1 LAAHLSKA
9 LFSPKPYLCGILR
22 VAANSNTSLSSLLVS
37 EGQRCGAELAIF
49 PLPERL
55 KDREWWQVW
64 IDGVPLNCAHH
75 HGQQGG
81 QAHRYGGENSDLSAH
96 GVAHTALPCPKNCRC
111 PADVPEYAI
120 FLKVVTSRF
129 MFPSSNRWTML
140 MTHYDPSLWTR
151 GAGAALM
158 TLLRARPGSMCS
170 RRA

>member
-1 LAAHLSKA
+1 MPLVAHLSKA

-81 QAHRYGGENSDLSAH
+81 QAHRYGGENSDWSWLKSGRNIYDLQQRLGHKSIKTTELYLAFL
-96 GVAHTALPCPKNCRC
+96 T
-111 PADVPEYAI
+111 PEEARAAKY
-120 FLKVVTSRF
+120 
-129 MFPSSNRWTML
+129 
-140 MTHYDPSLWTR
+140 
-151 GAGAALM
+151 AGAQIRPHVQRSASAGGALE
-158 TLLRARPGSMCS
+158 A
-170 RRA
+170 

>member
-1 LAAHLSKA
+1 MPLAAHLSKA

-64 IDGVPLNCAHH
+64 IDGVPLNCDHH

-81 QAHRYGGENSDLSAH
+81 QAHRYGGENSDWSLH
-96 GVAHTALPCPKNCRC
+96 GNPFFHLLWWET
-111 PADVPEYAI
+111 
-120 FLKVVTSRF
+120 LKTGYRQSELFCVK
-129 MFPSSNRWTML
+129 
-140 MTHYDPSLWTR
+140 
-151 GAGAALM
+151 
-158 TLLRARPGSMCS
+158 
-170 RRA
+170 